1 MQIFDNLRLTPYH
14 LFFLFVSLLYSFN
27 VKAKDLPSP
36 VNKVPIYSQQLVIE
50 EWTAGLDEPWGLSFI
65 SDGVVLVTEKK
76 GNLLVITRDSKKKVI
91 GVPSVTNKG
100 QGGLLDVALDPNY
113 SLNGWVYLS
122 FSDMDKNNPEKSMTK
137 IVRGKLSYSSK
148 SITWENEEVLFQA
161 NPKDY
166 MNTGFHFGSR
176 IAFDNNDNLYFG
188 IGDRGVMDMAQSI
201 NVPNGKIHRIKTD
214 GSIPEGNPF
223 VNTFNVYPSIFT
235 YGNRN
240 PQGIIVH
247 PDSNVIWQT
256 EHGPKGGDEL
266 NVIKSG
272 LNYGWPKISYGINYN
287 GSVLTEF
294 VDLPGMEQPESYWTP
309 SIAVSSLDVYVGKM
323 FPEWN
328 GHLLVSALADQSV
341 RVVSVSDEIYLSEIV
356 LIKDL
361 GRVRDVTS
369 GPDGAIYAL
378 LPTKMIRISR

>member
-65 SDGVVLVTEKK
+65 SDGVALVTEKK

-161 NPKDY
+161 N
-166 MNTGFHFGSR
+166 
-176 IAFDNNDNLYFG
+176 L
-188 IGDRGVMDMAQSI
+188 
-201 NVPNGKIHRIKTD
+201 KIT
-214 GSIPEGNPF
+214 
-223 VNTFNVYPSIFT
+223 
-235 YGNRN
+235 
-240 PQGIIVH
+240 
-247 PDSNVIWQT
+247 
-256 EHGPKGGDEL
+256 
-266 NVIKSG
+266 
-272 LNYGWPKISYGINYN
+272 
-287 GSVLTEF
+287 
-294 VDLPGMEQPESYWTP
+294 
-309 SIAVSSLDVYVGKM
+309 
-323 FPEWN
+323 
-328 GHLLVSALADQSV
+328 
-341 RVVSVSDEIYLSEIV
+341 
-356 LIKDL
+356 
-361 GRVRDVTS
+361 
-369 GPDGAIYAL
+369 
-378 LPTKMIRISR
+378 